1 MGLVRVRVRVENP
14 FSGSSL
20 STEAIVDTGASF
32 SVIPARL
39 DEVLRLPRSG
49 RVVNVRTAMGVDS
62 LEEAVAVMEFEG
74 VRGFTSVLVS
84 GKLDVALIGVLTLEA
99 FGFEVDPVTGRLR
112 RVPIYL
118 L

>member
-1 MGLVRVRVRVENP
+1 MGLVRVNVRVENP
-14 FSGSSL
+14 FSGASI

-32 SVIPARL
+32 SVIPAKL

-49 RVVNVRTAMGVDS
+49 RVVDVKTATGVDS
-62 LEEAVAVMEFEG
+62 LEEAVAIMELED
-74 VRGFTSVLVS
+74 VRGFTPVLIS
-84 GKLDVALIGVLTLEA
+84 RRLDVVLIGVLTLEA
-99 FGFEVDPVTGRLR
+99 FGFEVDPTTGRLR